1 MDYIITH
8 WQEITSLGIVAFTV
22 ILMIRSEIH
31 ARKNKKDCGNCTLA
45 AMKSQVRY
53 TQRHN

>member
-22 ILMIRSEIH
+22 ILMIRGEIH
-31 ARKNKKDCGNCTLA
+31 ARKNKKDCSNCALATL
-45 AMKSQVRY
+45 KSRQRY
-53 TQRHN
+53 EQRKI